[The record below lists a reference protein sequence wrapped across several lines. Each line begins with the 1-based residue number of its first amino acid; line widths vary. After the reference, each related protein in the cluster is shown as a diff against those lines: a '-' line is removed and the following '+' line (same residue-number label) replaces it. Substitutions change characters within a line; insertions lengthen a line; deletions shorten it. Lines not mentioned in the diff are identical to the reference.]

1 MAAFNLKTLRMTCVS
16 CVLLQPLSAAAAA
29 AVGEI
34 TMLLGGVTLAAQDGA
49 VRDASVKG
57 AVFAGDSVE
66 TSATGHV
73 HIRFADGGVVSVRPA
88 SRLVIE
94 DYHQS
99 DAAKQKPGA
108 IRFRLDQGVVR
119 SITGRWGEA
128 ERDRFR
134 LNTPI
139 AAIGIK
145 GTDFI
150 VHSSADST
158 RVAVN
163 SGAIIAAPFGENCS
177 RDAFGPCQGAG
188 SQQLSANMGRVML
201 ELQRHQFAARILPRN
216 GLPADVRA
224 AARNAEEAMVQEGR
238 KPVHSPSDAMNETV
252 AQRALSVPP
261 PPVTIEPVPVQV
273 PEPPAP
279 VPEPPAPEPPAPLPP
294 PPDPLVWGHWGH
306 VVQRS
311 GDTLSVSRD
320 QAASHGRE
328 RVAENDYY
336 ALYRLPQIANP
347 PSVGSVSF
355 GLSSSQAHLVGR
367 DFVLPAQVQG
377 GYLTLNFASRQFN
390 TGLTLNSALTG
401 AVAMQSAGAI
411 QPDGSFSSITIP
423 TRVKGAYAPDY
434 GLAAYL
440 FEHSTAK
447 GMLTGIVNWR

>member
-1 MAAFNLKTLRMTCVS
+1 MAAFTLKILRVPCAL
-16 CVLLQPLSAAAAA
+16 CALLLPLAASAAS

-34 TMLLGGVTLAAQDGA
+34 TMLLGGVTLTAQGGGT
-49 VRDASVKG
+49 RPASVKG
-57 AVFAGDSVE
+57 EVFAGDSVE
-66 TSATGHV
+66 TGPAGHV

-94 DYHQS
+94 DYRQP
-99 DAAKQKPGA
+99 DAATQKPAA

-128 ERDRFR
+128 DRERFR

-158 RVAVN
+158 RVTVN

-177 RDAFGPCQGAG
+177 RDALGPCQGVG
-188 SQQLSANMGRVML
+188 SQQLSADMGRVML

-216 GLPADVRA
+216 GLPVDMPAV
-224 AARNAEEAMVQEGR
+224 ARVPEDNMGSAGS
-238 KPVHSPSDAMNETV
+238 KPAHSPGDAMNETV
-252 AQRALSVPP
+252 AQRALAAPP
-261 PPVTIEPVPVQV
+261 PATAAEPAPAQETPVPV
-273 PEPPAP
+273 PE
-279 VPEPPAPEPPAPLPP
+279 PLPP
-294 PPDPLVWGHWGH
+294 PPSPPPPPPPEPLVWGHWGH
-306 VVQRS
+306 VVPRS

-320 QAASHGRE
+320 EAASHGRE

-336 ALYRLPQIANP
+336 ALYRLPQAVGL
-347 PSVGSVSF
+347 PSAGVVSL
-355 GLSSSQAHLVGR
+355 GLASGQAHLVGR

-377 GYLTLNFASRQFN
+377 GHLTLNFASRQFN

-411 QPDGSFSSITIP
+411 QPDGSFSSITIS
-423 TRVKGAYAPDY
+423 TRVKGAYAPDA

-440 FEHSTAK
+440 FEHATAK
-447 GMLTGIVNWR
+447 GMLTGIANWR